1 MDIQEFAVFIR
12 DQFDNEDVPRFDA
25 TTVFK
30 EVDGWSSLTALTVMM
45 TVAERYGKMLTA
57 DEIRQSD
64 TIADLFKIVE
74 AYQK

>member
-1 MDIQEFAVFIR
+1 MDIQEFVAFIH
-12 DQFDNEDVPRFDA
+12 DQLDNEDVPQFEA

-45 TVAERYGKMLTA
+45 TVAEKYGKMLTA
-57 DEIRQSD
+57 DEIRQSN
-64 TIADLFKIVE
+64 TIEDLFKVVE